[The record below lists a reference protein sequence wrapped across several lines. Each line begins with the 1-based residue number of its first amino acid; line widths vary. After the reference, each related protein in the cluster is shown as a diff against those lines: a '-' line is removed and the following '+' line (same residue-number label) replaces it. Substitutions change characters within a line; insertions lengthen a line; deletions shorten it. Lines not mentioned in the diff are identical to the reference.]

1 MSRRRAFTLTEIAAA
16 AVMLAVMLSVC
27 LQLIRATGVQR
38 RGLWAR
44 QAAMQEA
51 ANVMERLCA
60 RPWEELTPEAA
71 GEFQLSEQVPSA
83 ASGAQLVVEVG
94 EPEKDAAAESLEAK
108 RIAVVVRWPAE
119 RGQRDRSVRLV
130 AWKYRRPAQ

>member
-38 RGLWAR
+38 RGLWTR

-51 ANVMERLCA
+51 ANLMERLCA
-60 RPWEELTPEAA
+60 RPWEELTPESAD
-71 GEFQLSEQVPSA
+71 EFQLSEQMRSA
-83 ASGAQLVVEVG
+83 ASGAELAVEVG
-94 EPEKDAAAESLEAK
+94 EPEEDAAAEALEAK
-108 RIAVVVRWPAE
+108 RITVVVRWPAE
-119 RGQRDRSVRLV
+119 RDQPDRSVRLV
-130 AWKYRRPAQ
+130 AWKYRRPGR